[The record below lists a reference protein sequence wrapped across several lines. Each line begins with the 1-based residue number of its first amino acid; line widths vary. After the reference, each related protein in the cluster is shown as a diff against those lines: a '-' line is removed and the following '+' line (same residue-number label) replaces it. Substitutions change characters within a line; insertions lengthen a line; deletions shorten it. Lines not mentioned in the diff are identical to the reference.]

1 MTAAKVLVTG
11 AAGRIG
17 SAVCPLLGERWD
29 VVPTDLYGD
38 AVNVLDVTDLERC
51 RAACVGMDAVVH
63 LAGVPD
69 PNATWDVLLPANV
82 IGTYTIALAAVDA
95 GVRRLV
101 LVSSAQAVAGYPPG
115 RQVRAED
122 RVRPPNLY
130 GATKAWAEAIGSWVA
145 SSSRTTVVVLRIGYC
160 SPDPPRGAAATPRNL
175 AAWLSYGDAARLMA
189 AAIDTRDIS
198 YFVANG
204 ISANR
209 HLHMDL
215 TTTRET
221 LGYQPVDDSW
231 VGYSWVG

>member
-17 SAVCPLLGERWD
+17 AAVCPVLGERWD

-38 AVNVLDVTDLERC
+38 VVNVLDVTDLERC

-82 IGTYTIALAAVDA
+82 IGTYTIAQAAVDA

-115 RQVRAED
+115 RQIRAED

-145 SSSRTTVVVLRIGYC
+145 SSSSTTVVVLRIGYC
-160 SPDPPRGAAATPRNL
+160 SPDPPRQAEATPRNL
-175 AAWLSYGDAARLMA
+175 AAWLSYGDAARLIT
-189 AAIDTRDIS
+189 AAIDAPDVG

-204 ISANR
+204 VSANR

-215 TTTRET
+215 ITTRET

-231 VGYSWVG
+231 VGYEG